1 MSDAQNVADMIVRTG
16 EDSPQ
21 ERLIIGIANDYWATG
36 TAIAAVQF
44 AATKAWG
51 ESVRDSYINGGEPR
65 CPKGSSERETSFV
78 CFGGRPSPRF
88 LLPSYFCAIRRRC
101 PGERTGTEGAGHA
114 LRVMPFQYS
123 DLTRRRPL
131 NLPVRWRRPK
141 TRPNSAEQGDKR
153 HVGRTATHIES
164 IA

>member
-51 ESVRDSYINGGEPR
+51 ESVRDSLG
-65 CPKGSSERETSFV
+65 
-78 CFGGRPSPRF
+78 F
-88 LLPSYFCAIRRRC
+88 L
-101 PGERTGTEGAGHA
+101 H
-114 LRVMPFQYS
+114 
-123 DLTRRRPL
+123 
-131 NLPVRWRRPK
+131 
-141 TRPNSAEQGDKR
+141 
-153 HVGRTATHIES
+153 
-164 IA
+164 